1 MTSSSNSRDRSR
13 LLIFLISQ
21 CRNRLLV
28 VLVRRRRYWNVRK
41 VLAYKSAA
49 WVVSDFNF
57 PYFFKLLVK
66 ICCWESGRLSLF
78 ILKSTRYSSLLFD
91 SLALTDCQE
100 VFDDRSADESSPACG
115 FLKKRG
121 GLATNRVLAAALKCG
136 SYSSPNHSITIK
148 NKYMVI

>member
-49 WVVSDFNF
+49 WVVFDFNF
-57 PYFFKLLVK
+57 QYFFKLLVK
-66 ICCWESGRLSLF
+66 FVVEKAEGYRCSFLRALVTPHFYLIRWHWLIARKCLMIEAPMSRHQHAGFW
-78 ILKSTRYSSLLFD
+78 KSAAGLQRTEFWQPPSNVGAIVRQITLL
-91 SLALTDCQE
+91 Q
-100 VFDDRSADESSPACG
+100 
-115 FLKKRG
+115 
-121 GLATNRVLAAALKCG
+121 
-136 SYSSPNHSITIK
+136 
-148 NKYMVI
+148 